1 MHPDAQL
8 VGARLLPML
17 ESADLTAP
25 ARPYALPLRR

>member
-17 ESADLTAP
+17 EPADLTAP